1 MRTPRLEGATG
12 HPHSSGGGGEK
23 FVARAFFEKQGK
35 LRRGRKFHTR
45 DIIIGK

>member
-12 HPHSSGGGGEK
+12 HPHSFGGGEK